1 MDGHN
6 NSVIV
11 HLADAGALTGAVA
24 AFFHLLPNLTALLA
38 AIWIVLRIGVAWQE
52 WLLNRRRLN
61 ASRLLRAADETHDGV
76 KPS

>member
-6 NSVIV
+6 NNVAV

-38 AIWIVLRIGVAWQE
+38 AVWIVIRIGVAWQE
-52 WLLNRRRLN
+52 WKLNRRKLN
-61 ASRLLRAADETHDGV
+61 ASHLISAADEAHDGV
-76 KPS
+76 KP